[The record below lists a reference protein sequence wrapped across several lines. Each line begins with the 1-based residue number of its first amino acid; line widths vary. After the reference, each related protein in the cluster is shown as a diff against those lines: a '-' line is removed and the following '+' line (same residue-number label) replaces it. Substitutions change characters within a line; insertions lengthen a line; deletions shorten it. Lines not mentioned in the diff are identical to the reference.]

1 MRIIKGVEV
10 LIRNRIFLS
19 FLSFLI
25 TFPSISPVLAASADK
40 FKEPI
45 VLMPVRGIKLSQMEL
60 STYRTAIAESLSREY
75 TVFTGDEVDRIIEE
89 IFEKESRENIDC
101 DTEKCFQDIAIA
113 FQSELIA
120 STTVFP
126 KEEVHL
132 LKFEIINIL
141 DNKVIMARTETC
153 EECGAGE
160 IIDMLK
166 TMAAGEEVKK
176 GTNWLLWGLLIL
188 ALVGGGVALAGGGG
202 GGGGG
207 ASAGSVLVT
216 W

>member
-1 MRIIKGVEV
+1 M

-19 FLSFLI
+19 FLSFLVV
-25 TFPSISPVLAASADK
+25 FPSISPVFAASADK

-60 STYRTAIAESLSREY
+60 STYRTAIAESLGTKY
-75 TVFTGDEVDRIIEE
+75 TVYSGDEVDRVIEE

-101 DTEKCFQDIAIA
+101 DTEKCFQEIAIT

-120 STTVFP
+120 STTVLP
-126 KEEVHL
+126 KEKTHL

-141 DNKVIMARTETC
+141 DNKVIVARTETC
-153 EECGAGE
+153 DKCGAGE

-166 TMAAGEEVKK
+166 TMAAGEKVKK
-176 GTNWLLWGLLIL
+176 GTNWLLWGLLIV
-188 ALVGGGVALAGGGG
+188 ALIGGGVALAGGG